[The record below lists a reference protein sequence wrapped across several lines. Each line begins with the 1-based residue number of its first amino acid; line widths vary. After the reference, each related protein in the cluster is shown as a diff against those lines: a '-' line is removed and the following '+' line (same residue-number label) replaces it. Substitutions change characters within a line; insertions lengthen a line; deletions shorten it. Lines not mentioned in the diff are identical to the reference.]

1 MQAICAY
8 PRVMKALLLLAGQS
22 KRFWPLKEKTL
33 FPVLGKTLLEH
44 QVERLQ
50 KGGVKEIILVGGAHN
65 LDAAKKVFPKMKL
78 VEQKDLTLGMKGALL
93 SALPHVGKG
102 PVMIVSGN
110 DVIDPEGY
118 KALLKEAAKKGVDGA
133 ILAQKV
139 ETYFPGGYLT
149 LRGNRITGIVE
160 KPGAGQ
166 EPSDLVN
173 IVAHV
178 HNDSVALLDM
188 LEKTE
193 SQWDDAYEV
202 AVHRLLLE
210 KTYHAVRYIGNWQAV
225 KYPWHLL
232 RLQGMLLDGL
242 NKPKID
248 KTAKIHKQ
256 ATIDGPVIIEAGV
269 KVLPHATVKGPAY
282 IGKNAVIGTGALV
295 RGSSVGERCVIGFHS
310 EIKSSVLASDVWTH
324 MTYVGDS
331 VIGRNVSF
339 GGGCITGNFRLDEGE
354 ISSQV
359 GDAMM
364 STGLTKMGV
373 VVGDNCRFGIQVG
386 MNPGVKVGEGTFVAG
401 GAYLTEDIPAGSF
414 ARVKEGKIVVTE
426 NRVQSPSAEGRGD
439 LMKALKK

>member
-1 MQAICAY
+1 
-8 PRVMKALLLLAGQS
+8 MKALLLLAGQS

-33 FPVLGKTLLEH
+33 FPILGKTLLEH
-44 QVERLQ
+44 QVERLN

-65 LDAAKKVFPKMKL
+65 LAAAKRIFPKLKL
-78 VEQKDLTLGMKGALL
+78 VEQEDLTLGMRGALL
-93 SALPHVGKG
+93 SGLPKVGKG

-133 ILAQKV
+133 LLAQKV

-149 LRGNRITGIVE
+149 LKGQRITGIIE

-178 HNDSVALLDM
+178 HNDAATLLEI
-188 LEKTE
+188 LQKTQ

-202 AVHRLLLE
+202 ALDHLLQQ
-210 KTYHAVRYIGNWQAV
+210 KTYHAVRYTKNWQAV

-232 RLQGMLLDGL
+232 SLLGMLLDGL
-242 NKPKID
+242 NKPKIH
-248 KTAKIHKQ
+248 KTAKVHKL
-256 ATIDGPVIIEAGV
+256 ATVEGAVIIEAGA
-269 KVLPHATVKGPAY
+269 KVLPHATIKGPAY
-282 IGKNAVIGTGALV
+282 IGKDAVVGTGALV
-295 RGSSVGERCVIGFHS
+295 RGSSIGDRCVIGFNS

-324 MTYVGDS
+324 MTYIGDS

-339 GGGCITGNFRLDEGE
+339 GGGCVTGNFRLDEGE

-359 GDAMM
+359 GDALVP
-364 STGLTKMGV
+364 TGLHKFGA
-373 VVGDNCRFGIQVG
+373 VVGEDCRFGIQVG
-386 MNPGVKVGEGTFVAG
+386 VNPGVKVGEGTFVAG
-401 GAYLTEDIPAGSF
+401 GTMLTEDIPVSSF
-414 ARVKEGKIVVTE
+414 VRTKEGKIVVTE
-426 NRVQSPSAEGRGD
+426 NRS
-439 LMKALKK
+439 KAPGTEQREIYRK